1 VQNITRISAKA
12 SVRADLRPGSG
23 RGGQDAKG
31 SLPNSEI
38 NRAIVR
44 KLAIKLQG
52 HVLFAR
58 YAQLPRLKI
67 FDFRNLNVGAEHNV
81 LEIFDDFEIAEAFKD
96 DDVKQTIINDSV
108 FKKREG
114 PSVKAAISNENKRS
128 FFHGSMLR
136 FDEQLWR
143 LPCRDVR
150 CGDEIAQRT
159 ETAFEREAGLFY
171 HLRVQSHPGKLHKI
185 FLICARH
192 IHQTNICVF
201 DDFPAALEIVR
212 GQAKLHRENIDTAH
226 WEQAQCGTAAGDSIG
241 YLADCSVAACSD
253 DARKSLLDCTPRQRL
268 RFAGM

>member
-1 VQNITRISAKA
+1 
-12 SVRADLRPGSG
+12 
-23 RGGQDAKG
+23 
-31 SLPNSEI
+31 I
-38 NRAIVR
+38 NRAIAR
-44 KLAIKLQG
+44 QLAIKLHG
-52 HVLFAR
+52 HVLLAR

-67 FDFRNLNVGAEHNV
+67 FDFRNLKDGAEHNI
-81 LEIFDDFEIAEAFKD
+81 LDIFDDFEIAEAFED

-108 FKKREG
+108 FEKRER

-128 FFHGSMLR
+128 FFQGSMLR

-171 HLRVQSHPGKLHKI
+171 HLRVQSYPGKLHKI

-192 IHQTNICVF
+192 IYQTYICVL
-201 DDFPAALEIVR
+201 DDVPAALEIVQ

-226 WEQAQCGTAAGDSIG
+226 RKHAQCGSAACDSIG

-253 DARKSLLDCTPRQRL
+253 DPCKSSLHCTPRQRL
-268 RFAGM
+268 CLSRVRC